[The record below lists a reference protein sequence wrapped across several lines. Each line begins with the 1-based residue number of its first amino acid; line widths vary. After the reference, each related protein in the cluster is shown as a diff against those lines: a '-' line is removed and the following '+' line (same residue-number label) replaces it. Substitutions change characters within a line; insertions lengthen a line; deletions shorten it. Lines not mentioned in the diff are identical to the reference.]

1 MQATY
6 TYVCALRSEYIA
18 GVLGYLFE
26 RFYISFIKIIYSSI
40 MFRLNL
46 YFEIA
51 KNVFL
56 IYHHLK
62 NDCSMLNL
70 T

>member
-1 MQATY
+1 
-6 TYVCALRSEYIA
+6 
-18 GVLGYLFE
+18 
-26 RFYISFIKIIYSSI
+26 

-62 NDCSMLNL
+62 KYVKFNL
-70 T
+70 IMTF